1 MTEQG
6 TASNVSRAC
15 LVILAV
21 IASGAA
27 LYWLADILTPP
38 AMAMFLAVVIDSF
51 ARVLKR
57 RLPWLPDRAALPV
70 ALVTSIL
77 LFGAAIF
84 VVADNATTFVGQL
97 ITYAPRLNDLISE
110 VGHLV
115 GIQVVPTVDEL
126 IQRLNPSRYLGDV
139 ARGFQNFASNALF
152 ILIYLGFI
160 IAARRMFERKM
171 VAIASSREGR
181 KEAFAAFLRIRDGV
195 EQYLWVQTVTGLIIA
210 AASWIVMAVVG
221 LENAL
226 FWAFLIF
233 IASYIPIIG
242 GAIGILA
249 PPIFALVQFEAY
261 WPAIVLLAVLQ
272 AIQFVVGNVIL
283 PRMQGDSL
291 NIDPVAV
298 LLALAFWG
306 KIWGAAGM
314 FLSTPLTVMA
324 MIILAQFDSSR
335 WLAVLLSANGA
346 PDELRDKPGHAPDQK
361 PPATPAPKRRRRV
374 TEA

>member
-261 WPAIVLLAVLQ
+261 WPAIVLLAILQ

-346 PDELRDKPGHAPDQK
+346 PDELRDKPGHAPDEK

>member
-1 MTEQG
+1 MTDQVSS
-6 TASNVSRAC
+6 SNVSRAC

-21 IASGAA
+21 IATGAA

-38 AMAMFLAVVIDSF
+38 AMAMFLAIVIDGF
-51 ARVLKR
+51 ARVLKS
-57 RLPWLPDRAALPV
+57 RLPWMPDKAALPL
-70 ALVTSIL
+70 ALVVSIL

-84 VVADNATTFVGQL
+84 VVADNATSFVGQL

-115 GIQVVPTVDEL
+115 GVQVVPTVDEL

-160 IAARRMFERKM
+160 IAARRTFDRKI
-171 VAIASSREGR
+171 VAIAQNREGR

-210 AASWIVMAVVG
+210 LASWIAMVAVG
-221 LENAL
+221 LENAV

-272 AIQFVVGNVIL
+272 TIQFIVGNVIL

-324 MIILAQFDSSR
+324 MVILAQFDSSR
-335 WLAVLLSANGA
+335 WLAVLLSANGE
-346 PDELRDKPGHAPDQK
+346 PHKLREKPGHSPDEK
-361 PPATPAPKRRRRV
+361 PPEKPTPKRRRRV